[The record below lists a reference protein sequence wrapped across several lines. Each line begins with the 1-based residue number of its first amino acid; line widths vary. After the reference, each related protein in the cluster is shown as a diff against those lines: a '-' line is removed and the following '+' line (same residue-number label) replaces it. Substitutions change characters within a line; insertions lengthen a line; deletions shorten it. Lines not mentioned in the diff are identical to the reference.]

1 MILPNACRAGNSTTE
16 RSHADHSTVS
26 AGTLERPPEPIFHQ
40 PWWLD
45 AVAPGSWDA
54 ATVERGGRTVAT
66 LPFVVRGPRWFRV
79 LTQPP
84 LTPFLGPWIS
94 HEEGAKY
101 ATALG
106 DQMELQALLE
116 AQLPTAAAFHQNF
129 SSSVLSCLPFIWA
142 GYRAEVRYTY
152 LLQDLSSEDAL
163 WDGLAGNIRREIR
176 KARRQ
181 LEVRE
186 ATDVDRFYDVWAKT
200 FERQG
205 AAAPDRARLERID
218 AACAARGARVM
229 LFACDEA
236 EQVHAVAYVVWDRH
250 TAYYLMGGG
259 DPSLRNSGASSL
271 LLWDAIRRARTAS
284 QVFDFEGSMLRPVE
298 RFFRAFGGR
307 QTPYLHVSRA
317 THAGGAALAVRAGAQ
332 SVARRRGEWVRGSG
346 ISGLVGPDVTRH
358 MSQLFSRTRG

>member
-1 MILPNACRAGNSTTE
+1 MSVILMVLSDSPQLGSSSTE
-16 RSHADHSTVS
+16 RNRPGHSVPS
-26 AGTLERPPEPIFHQ
+26 SGGRPDEPIFHQ

-45 AVAPGSWDA
+45 AVAPGRWDA
-54 ATVERGGRTVAT
+54 ATVDRGGRTVAA
-66 LPFVVRGPRWFRV
+66 LPFVVRGPRWLRV
-79 LTQPP
+79 LSQPP
-84 LTPFLGPWIS
+84 LTPFLGPWIAR
-94 HEEGAKY
+94 EEGAKY
-101 ATALG
+101 TTSLG
-106 DQMELQALLE
+106 DQMELQAELE
-116 AQLPTAAAFHQNF
+116 AKLPAASAFHQSF
-129 SSSVLSCLPFIWA
+129 SSTVVNCLPFIWA

-152 LLQDLSSEDAL
+152 QLTDLTSEEAL
-163 WDGLAGNIRREIR
+163 WEGLAGNIRREIR

-200 FERQG
+200 FARQG

-218 AACAARGARVM
+218 AACAERDARLM

-236 EQVHAVAYVVWDRH
+236 ERVHAVAYVVWDRG

-259 DPSLRNSGASSL
+259 DPQLRTSGASSL
-271 LLWDAIRRARTAS
+271 LVWEAIRRARAGS

-317 THAGGAALAVRAGAQ
+317 TRAGGAALAVRAGAKRWT
-332 SVARRRGEWVRGSG
+332 RR
-346 ISGLVGPDVTRH
+346 
-358 MSQLFSRTRG
+358 